1 MAASSK
7 NGRGRRSDSEN
18 QSRKNDSSLSGLEA
32 IIGESVFNNDMKLY
46 GNLTGFFQSQTD
58 RTISVTVTYDDG
70 STQNVSVYQARMLI
84 ESYRAIPDVDAL
96 EVGTRVIFTL
106 NAMGEQPI
114 GEIRARLPSGVYKI
128 RYQDGVCFH
137 DVNVYPEDITHYLN
151 ESI

>member
-18 QSRKNDSSLSGLEA
+18 QSRKNDSSLSGLV
-32 IIGESVFNNDMKLY
+32 GESVFNNDMKLY
-46 GNLTGFFQSQTD
+46 GNLTGFFQSQTG
-58 RTISVTVTYDDG
+58 TISVTVTYDDG

-84 ESYRAIPDVDAL
+84 ESYRAIPDLDAL